1 MVSEAEPTQHIS
13 RDDVRDTIGRIWK
26 EVLRLEELG
35 DGDNFFELGGHSL
48 TASQAIA
55 RISRT
60 LRVEVP
66 MADFFERPT
75 VDDLT
80 DFVTR
85 HQESAAQA
93 SVAHAPAAHAPA
105 AQLATVRAAAALEP
119 AGLTPAPALGHE
131 KGAST

>member
-26 EVLRLEELG
+26 EVLRLEEFG
-35 DGDNFFELGGHSL
+35 YGDNFFELGGHSL

-60 LRVEVP
+60 LRVEIP

-75 VDDLT
+75 VEELT

-85 HQESAAQA
+85 KPEHDERTSAAPADLVTRQPADGERA
-93 SVAHAPAAHAPA
+93 STA
-105 AQLATVRAAAALEP
+105 LAFE
-119 AGLTPAPALGHE
+119 H
-131 KGAST
+131 GAST

>member
-1 MVSEAEPTQHIS
+1 MRTA
-13 RDDVRDTIGRIWK
+13 IGRIWK

-35 DGDNFFELGGHSL
+35 YGDNFFELGGHSL

-60 LRVEVP
+60 LRVEIP

-80 DFVTR
+80 DFVMR
-85 HQESAAQA
+85 KPEHGQQALAAENG
-93 SVAHAPAAHAPA
+93 V
-105 AQLATVRAAAALEP
+105 
-119 AGLTPAPALGHE
+119 
-131 KGAST
+131 ST

>member
-13 RDDVRDTIGRIWK
+13 RPTQHISRDDVRNTIGRIWK

-80 DFVTR
+80 EFVLR
-85 HQESAAQA
+85 KLGHDEQ
-93 SVAHAPAAHAPA
+93 APAALAPENGA
-105 AQLATVRAAAALEP
+105 AT
-119 AGLTPAPALGHE
+119 
-131 KGAST
+131 